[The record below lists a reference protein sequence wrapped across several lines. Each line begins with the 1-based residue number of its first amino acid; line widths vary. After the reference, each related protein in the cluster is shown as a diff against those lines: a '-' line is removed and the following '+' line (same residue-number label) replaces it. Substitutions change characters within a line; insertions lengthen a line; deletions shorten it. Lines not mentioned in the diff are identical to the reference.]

1 MTDET
6 GKIDLIKGV
15 EFIWKNRTVYIAAIA
30 VCMLLSLVYCI
41 WGIPRKYECE
51 MVLYYPER
59 GSGEVEAVSDR
70 KLMDDAVA
78 ILQQRIILE
87 PVGEKT
93 GLDWKTVQSGLR
105 VTGNPETGIM
115 NIVFQADKA
124 ETAYEVTEA
133 VLEESDSRLSD
144 IVPVGDL
151 VLLEEP
157 EIPEKPVAD
166 SWMMEAAAG
175 FLAGGAAGTLI
186 SVLKKTGYLHN
197 KLFIRSGHK

>member
-1 MTDET
+1 MVGDT
-6 GKIDLIKGV
+6 GKIDLIKGL
-15 EFIWKNRTVYIAAIA
+15 EFIWKNRIIYIAAMT
-30 VCMLLSLVYCI
+30 VCMLLSLIYCI
-41 WGIPRKYECE
+41 CVIPRKYECE

-59 GSGEVEAVSDR
+59 SSVEAVAVSNR
-70 KLMDDAVA
+70 ELMDDAVA

-87 PVGEKT
+87 PVGEKI

-115 NIVFQADKA
+115 NIVFQADNA
-124 ETAYEVTEA
+124 ETAYEVIEA
-133 VLEESDSRLSD
+133 VLEESDSRLPD

-151 VLLEEP
+151 VLLEDP

-166 SWMMEAAAG
+166 SWTMEAVTG

-186 SVLKKTGYLHN
+186 SVLKKTGYLHD
-197 KLFIRSGHK
+197 KPFIQSGRK